1 MDRFIVSGRT
11 YIKQN
16 FTPQKKIK
24 PTDMTLTEAKKKRQQ
39 EIKAAA
45 DLRRE
50 IGKQNKKL
58 NGKARTQARNAQRD
72 KRVATFEEPF

>member
-1 MDRFIVSGRT
+1 MQPEPHT
-11 YIKQN
+11 HYKKL
-16 FTPQKKIK
+16 TQKKNKRI
-24 PTDMTLTEAKKKRQQ
+24 DMALSEVKKKRQQ

-58 NGKARTQARNAQRD
+58 HGKARTQARNAQRD
-72 KRVATFEEPF
+72 KKVATFEESH